1 MGLFY
6 PNLLVPELFPQP
18 PRTWSESILSYNPF
32 FCWEMLILYIVFR
45 FQDHENML
53 EETWNMDFGGGG
65 GNMGLPVWDSFAV
78 SPLNPK
84 KEEKIGLAEAITSS
98 ILSAGK
104 WFTVCPVWYRKVM
117 TPNKIP
123 FLACR
128 THRPSAKTILQHTVG
143 RFLKTCL
150 FL

>member
-1 MGLFY
+1 MF
-6 PNLLVPELFPQP
+6 
-18 PRTWSESILSYNPF
+18 
-32 FCWEMLILYIVFR
+32 ILYIVFR

-53 EETWNMDFGGGG
+53 EETWNMDFGG

-104 WFTVCPVWYRKVM
+104 
-117 TPNKIP
+117 
-123 FLACR
+123 
-128 THRPSAKTILQHTVG
+128 
-143 RFLKTCL
+143 
-150 FL
+150 

>member
-1 MGLFY
+1 
-6 PNLLVPELFPQP
+6 
-18 PRTWSESILSYNPF
+18 
-32 FCWEMLILYIVFR
+32 MLILYIVFR

-53 EETWNMDFGGGG
+53 EETWNMDFGGGGGG

-104 WFTVCPVWYRKVM
+104 
-117 TPNKIP
+117 
-123 FLACR
+123 
-128 THRPSAKTILQHTVG
+128 
-143 RFLKTCL
+143 
-150 FL
+150 